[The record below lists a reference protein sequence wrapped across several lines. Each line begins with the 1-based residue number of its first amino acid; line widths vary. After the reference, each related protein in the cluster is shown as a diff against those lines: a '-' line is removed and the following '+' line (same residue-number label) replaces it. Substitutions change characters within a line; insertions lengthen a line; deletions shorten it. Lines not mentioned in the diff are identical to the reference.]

1 MDSILIKIED
11 LIEVINE
18 DLENR
23 RANLN
28 IDKQCYFILKKNMKS
43 HETFKG
49 IKTYTLTLILHGDSN
64 IEFLKTDTTLKPN
77 SKKELKELGINFMS
91 QLLNKLILHYNEL
104 IYCTYGEQD
113 TSE

>member
-1 MDSILIKIED
+1 MDSILIRIED

-23 RANLN
+23 RGSLN

-49 IKTYTLTLILHGDSN
+49 IKTY
-64 IEFLKTDTTLKPN
+64 

-104 IYCTYGEQD
+104 IHCTYGE
-113 TSE
+113 